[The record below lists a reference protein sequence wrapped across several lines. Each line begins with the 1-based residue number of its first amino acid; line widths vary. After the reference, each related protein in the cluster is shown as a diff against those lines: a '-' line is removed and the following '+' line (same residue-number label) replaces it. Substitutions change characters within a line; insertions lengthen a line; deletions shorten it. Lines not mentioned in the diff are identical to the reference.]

1 MLEVNE
7 FYIGTSA
14 YKLEQYENYT
24 RRNRENEEN
33 RKKQTKMEQMVIC
46 KYMVIG
52 VMLMFIACSALVYVN
67 VMTLRAS
74 TKIQN
79 LERELALV
87 IDNNKQKEID
97 INKNLDLKVIEK
109 KAVEKLGM
117 QKPDNSQIVYI
128 NVKKGSH
135 SEAIGKNK
143 VSGDAMKGIKETF
156 RAVAEY
162 FN

>member
-1 MLEVNE
+1 MLEVSE
-7 FYIGTSA
+7 FYMGTSA
-14 YKLEQYENYT
+14 YKLEQYESYT
-24 RRNRENEEN
+24 KRNREKEEN
-33 RKKQTKMEQMVIC
+33 RKKQSRMEQLIIC
-46 KYMVIG
+46 RYIVVG
-52 VMLMFIACSALVYVN
+52 VMLMFIACLSLVYVN

-74 TKIQN
+74 TKIGE

-97 INKNLDLKVIEK
+97 INKNLDLKLIEK

-128 NVKKGSH
+128 NVKKASH
-135 SEAIGKNK
+135 SEAINK
-143 VSGDAMKGIKETF
+143 RASGRDAVKGIKETF
-156 RAVAEY
+156 LAVAEY